1 MSNLRGL
8 SPLFMIWRIK
18 TVFSRWAFAWASAY
32 QLFSFNWAVLNMR
45 LNRLLSAIWTAL
57 RLRLIVLRSN
67 FTPKDCLR
75 LSDGQNSQLITNNVY
90 LRDGIEGANID
101 ALSDLGVMAY
111 YDSESEIWWHELDEL
126 GHLICVE
133 HLNSCLH
140 MVVIDE
146 ASRG

>member
-8 SPLFMIWRIK
+8 SPLFMTWRIR
-18 TVFSRWAFAWASAY
+18 TVSSRLAFVLASAY

-45 LNRLLSAIWTAL
+45 LNRHLSAIWIAL
-57 RLRLIVLRSN
+57 RLRLIALHVSSMP
-67 FTPKDCLR
+67 TACSQG
-75 LSDGQNSQLITNNVY
+75 SDD
-90 LRDGIEGANID
+90 LRDGMEGANVD

-111 YDSESEIWWHELDEL
+111 YDSEAEIWWHELDEL
-126 GHLICVE
+126 GQLICVE

>member
-1 MSNLRGL
+1 
-8 SPLFMIWRIK
+8 MIALHVSSMP
-18 TVFSRWAFAWASAY
+18 TASS
-32 QLFSFNWAVLNMR
+32 QG
-45 LNRLLSAIWTAL
+45 
-57 RLRLIVLRSN
+57 
-67 FTPKDCLR
+67 
-75 LSDGQNSQLITNNVY
+75 SDD
-90 LRDGIEGANID
+90 LRDGMEGANVD

-111 YDSESEIWWHELDEL
+111 YDSEAELWWHELDEL

>member
-8 SPLFMIWRIK
+8 SPLFMTWRIK
-18 TVFSRWAFAWASAY
+18 TVFLRLAFAWASAF

-45 LNRLLSAIWTAL
+45 LNRHLSAIWIAL
-57 RLRLIVLRSN
+57 RLRSIALHSI
-67 FTPKDCLR
+67 FTPMDCSQ
-75 LSDGQNSQLITNNVY
+75 LSDGQNSQPITNNAY
-90 LRDGIEGANID
+90 LRDGMEGANVD

-111 YDSESEIWWHELDEL
+111 YDSEAEIWWHELDEL
-126 GHLICVE
+126 GQLICVE